1 MYPDNFFM
9 HLNSLKNPQLLI
21 YLNCIASLSKYS
33 PGVVKEKSRKSFNL
47 QITLCKHISCKCFR
61 SHEIG
66 GRVLVTLELRTTPH

>member
-33 PGVVKEKSRKSFNL
+33 PGVVKEKSRKSLNL
-47 QITLCKHISCKCFR
+47 QITCANTSVA
-61 SHEIG
+61 S
-66 GRVLVTLELRTTPH
+66 VLDLMKLEAAF